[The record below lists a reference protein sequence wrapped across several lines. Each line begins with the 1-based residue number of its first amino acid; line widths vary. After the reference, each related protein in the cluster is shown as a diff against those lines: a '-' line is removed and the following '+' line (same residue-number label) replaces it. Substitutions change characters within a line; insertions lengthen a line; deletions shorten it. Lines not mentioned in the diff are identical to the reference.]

1 MFFFDPSEFTARLQ
15 TLLPNARSIRPE
27 DRRTQARRPQRMS
40 YAPCKAHFRTAAQ
53 PRGAACRKDTL
64 ILAADQFSDAFFF
77 QSLSMQSMSK
87 NVLSRTFTMKVSQA
101 LSFET
106 QKCEGRVASRRT
118 AQWPGSV
125 GQDCS
130 PNELLPEESACFARS
145 TSIDDG
151 SSEVSPTK
159 PNKHYLV

>member
-53 PRGAACRKDTL
+53 PRGAACRKDAL

-77 QSLSMQSMSK
+77 SK
-87 NVLSRTFTMKVSQA
+87 PLHAKHVQECFIEDIYHEGITSPEFRNTEMRGASRIEAHSPVAWQCRAGLFAKRTFA
-101 LSFET
+101 
-106 QKCEGRVASRRT
+106 
-118 AQWPGSV
+118 
-125 GQDCS
+125 
-130 PNELLPEESACFARS
+130 
-145 TSIDDG
+145 
-151 SSEVSPTK
+151 
-159 PNKHYLV
+159 